1 MSLGDQEYF
10 RIAAEIEKD
19 LNIDMNLRDVFSN
32 DLNNYFSFNFLE
44 KEEDSDF
51 AIVEFNFEIEEGSAK
66 IVLENPRDYC
76 DIKFNNLLDEDLY
89 YHMFIN
95 KELALHFF
103 NRETVLSSDIC
114 DNMFSYEDE
123 YLNE

>member
-32 DLNNYFSFNFLE
+32 DLNSYFSFNFLE

-66 IVLENPRDYC
+66 IVLENPRDYY

-95 KELALHFF
+95 KELSQHFF
-103 NRETVLSSDIC
+103 HRETILSADIC

>member
-32 DLNNYFSFNFLE
+32 DLDSYFSFKFLE
-44 KEEDSDF
+44 KEEESDF
-51 AIVEFNFEIEEGSAK
+51 SIVEFNFEIEEGSAK
-66 IVLENPRDYC
+66 IVLENPRDYY
-76 DIKFNNLLDEDLY
+76 DIKFNNLLDKDLY

-95 KELALHFF
+95 KELAHHFF
-103 NRETVLSSDIC
+103 HRETILSSDIC
-114 DNMFSYEDE
+114 DNMFSYEEE